1 MQLRITTFSRNR
13 RFRNDPFTD
22 TSIRLHRHGDR
33 IAHRPHRPA
42 LEKGTSV
49 LLSECTVE
57 SWCERVFARLRR
69 MRGQF
74 LDGAIPVGTDSERG
88 ASAEL
93 RLRAVVCR
101 RHGIQC
107 MYGKGTVVVGAPE
120 YVGVKTQR
128 SGIN

>member
-1 MQLRITTFSRNR
+1 MR
-13 RFRNDPFTD
+13 RYIDPFTD
-22 TSIRLHRHGDR
+22 SSIRLHRHGDR

-49 LLSECTVE
+49 LLSECNVE
-57 SWCERVFARLRR
+57 SWCKRIPARLRR

-88 ASAEL
+88 ASVGL

-101 RHGIQC
+101 RHGIQF
-107 MYGKGTVVVGAPE
+107 MSGKGTMVAGAPK